1 MLPERIFGVVI
12 GGAFESIGFTF
23 QLWGASFWCESDA
36 VCVSMSVGFCGECW
50 FDWNFW
56 TVQSLCSLWLRIN
69 EMFCWWLQESG
80 EFCNEFLSSEP
91 SWTNFNGSH
100 ASSHKWN
107 VFWSVIKDGQLFQP
121 TFLLTTFP
129 DMKSSQPFVV
139 GYFGR
144 RMTTTFI
151 DAHRKATTHKS
162 PHKASDILLVAENVY
177 VRESSPSGEP
187 IATETDFIRACEK

>member
-1 MLPERIFGVVI
+1 MSHDYATGIENFLDRCQNLLLGPIPESCQFLIVRGNFLLNLHLPHICNI
-12 GGAFESIGFTF
+12 IAHDD
-23 QLWGASFWCESDA
+23 L
-36 VCVSMSVGFCGECW
+36 
-50 FDWNFW
+50 
-56 TVQSLCSLWLRIN
+56 VQVQPIPPPTL
-69 EMFCWWLQESG
+69 
-80 EFCNEFLSSEP
+80 FLNHQS
-91 SWTNFNGSH
+91 
-100 ASSHKWN
+100 SSHVKH
-107 VFWSVIKDGQLFQP
+107 STLTIKLHTKP
-121 TFLLTTFP
+121 TFNNPKHQIFFFFFFF
-129 DMKSSQPFVV
+129 SSSFFVV